1 MPRYVKFDYNH
12 IYSYNMLKRRKQ
24 KQEGN
29 SKRVKLLCYNLITVG
44 RPINKDNSTDK
55 EEKMTVKSVMLFAS
69 IKDNN
74 F

>member
-1 MPRYVKFDYNH
+1 MVNLIITTLFF
-12 IYSYNMLKRRKQ
+12 NMLKRRKE
-24 KQEGN
+24 KQQGN

-44 RPINKDNSTDK
+44 RSINKDNPTDK